1 MKKYTFFYESQGYN
15 FLLEEIIM
23 TSYAKWPL
31 TVVNVGNH
39 ARKYVPIDVPVQLNQ
54 KGLTFTE
61 ADIETSLRVIQEN
74 VQELKGLPFDTAMS
88 PDTFSII
95 VNKME
100 TILSSYSIFD
110 TSYSEGIYLQNPD
123 DSRGVLIEKTKN
135 VIRDDF
141 DWLFFREDGLLET
154 VLKTIAIQTNQD
166 IESVRWHKANEL
178 LSLIEKATPL
188 PEEEIASRKSM
199 YLLERDDEGVIG
211 FVSGNE
217 AQSKIDAFLKELET
231 SSIAT
236 LKGTV
241 AHGKGRMVTGSVYII
256 HRDYSNYKKLIDDMS
271 AMPEGSIL
279 VTTIT
284 DPEFLPAM
292 QKASAIVTDIG
303 GLLSHA
309 AISARELNKLC
320 IVGTSD
326 ASKVFKTGDVVE
338 VNGETGIIKKA

>member
-1 MKKYTFFYESQGYN
+1 MSKYTFFYESQGYN

-39 ARKYVPIDVPVQLNQ
+39 ARKYVPIDVPMQLSQ

-61 ADIETSLRVIQEN
+61 ADIEGSLKTIQQN
-74 VQELKGLPFDTAMS
+74 VQELKVLPFDTVISA
-88 PDTFSII
+88 DTFSTILH
-95 VNKME
+95 KME

-110 TSYSEGIYLQNPD
+110 TSYSEGIYMQNPD
-123 DSRGVLIEKTKN
+123 DPRGVLIEKTKN

-154 VLKTIAIQTNQD
+154 MLKTIAIQANQD
-166 IESVRWHKANEL
+166 IESVRWHKADEL
-178 LSLIEKATPL
+178 LSLIEKAIL
-188 PEEEIASRKSM
+188 LSEEEIISRKSM
-199 YLLERDDEGVIG
+199 YLLERDEQGIIA

-217 AQSKIDAFLKELET
+217 AQSKIDAFLRGIESPSVT
-231 SSIAT
+231 T

-241 AHGKGRMVTGSVYII
+241 AHGKGRMVIGPVCII
-256 HRDYSNYKKLIDDMS
+256 HRDYSDHKKLTDDMA
-271 AMPEGSIL
+271 AMPEGAVL

-292 QKASAIVTDIG
+292 KKAAAIVTDIG

-309 AISARELNKLC
+309 AISARELDKLC
-320 IVGTSD
+320 IVGTKD
-326 ASKVFKTGDVVE
+326 ATKIFVTGDRVE
-338 VNGETGIIKKA
+338 VNGETGEIKKA